1 MLISFD
7 EDQVSA
13 QFVCSG
19 VYKLVVVNIQPV
31 TVNLIVLTD
40 TPIVKDSGHFQIRD
54 QTQDNRDWD
63 CVCIIYTGIAY

>member
-1 MLISFD
+1 MRTRAPLHLFAL
-7 EDQVSA
+7 VSTNLLL
-13 QFVCSG
+13 STS
-19 VYKLVVVNIQPV
+19 LQPV

-63 CVCIIYTGIAY
+63 CVCIIYTGIAAY